1 MTVIIG
7 SVGSGKT
14 SLLMTILG
22 EVPIVSGKV
31 KVNGRI
37 SYASQEPWIFSGTVR
52 QNILFGNDF
61 DEHKYKRVIFV
72 SALEEDI
79 RLLPFGD
86 NTLVGERGVALS
98 GGQRARVNLARA
110 LYNEAHCY
118 LLDDPLSA
126 VDSVV
131 AKHIFDECINGYLK
145 NKCVVLVTHQIQ
157 FIRDAKHIIVIKDG
171 KCLNVG
177 TYDDLS
183 QTEFDFH
190 ETNAK
195 IGKESFTSDEF
206 ESKSCEENE
215 IIEDKQR
222 IVEKSTKQTNELE
235 SDAKTS
241 AKIYWIYLKSGAG
254 LILLS
259 TLTISNMI
267 TQTLF
272 TGSDYWLSQWT
283 HYHQNMDIKKINQN
297 FTFNKSSLIDSNENN
312 NLIIY
317 SSLVSCL
324 FLFSLLRT
332 SLLFTICMRASVNLH
347 NRLFESL
354 IRAKI
359 SFFNKTPIGIILNRF
374 SRDLGIIDELLP
386 QTAFETMQTLI
397 NCLAISLLCAFIDFW
412 TLIPCFILLIL
423 FAFIRH
429 FYIGTALRLKKVEGI
444 K

>member
-1 MTVIIG
+1 MSCEENDKNILENISFNAKKGELTVIIG

-22 EVPIVSGKV
+22 EMPIVSGKV
-31 KVNGRI
+31 KVKGRI
-37 SYASQEPWIFSGTVR
+37 SYVSQEPWIFSGTVR
-52 QNILFGNDF
+52 QNILFGSDF
-61 DEHKYKRVIFV
+61 DELKYKRVIFV

-110 LYNEAHCY
+110 LYSEADCY

-183 QTEFDFH
+183 QTEFHFH

-195 IGKESFTSDEF
+195 IGNESFTSHEF
-206 ESKSCEENE
+206 ESKSFKQNE
-215 IIEDKQR
+215 IIEDKQQ

-241 AKIYWIYLKSGAG
+241 AKVYWIYLKSGAG

-259 TLTISNMI
+259 TLIISNII

-283 HYHQNMDIKKINQN
+283 HYHQNMDIKKMNQN
-297 FTFNKSSLIDSNENN
+297 FTFNKSPLIDSNENN

-332 SLLFTICMRASVNLH
+332 SSFFTICMRASVNLH

-354 IRAKI
+354 IKAKI
-359 SFFNKTPIGIILNRF
+359 SFFDKTPIGIILNRF
-374 SRDLGIIDELLP
+374 SRDLGIIDEFLP

-397 NCLAISLLCAFIDFW
+397 NCFAISLLPLSL
-412 TLIPCFILLIL
+412 T
-423 FAFIRH
+423 
-429 FYIGTALRLKKVEGI
+429 K
-444 K
+444 